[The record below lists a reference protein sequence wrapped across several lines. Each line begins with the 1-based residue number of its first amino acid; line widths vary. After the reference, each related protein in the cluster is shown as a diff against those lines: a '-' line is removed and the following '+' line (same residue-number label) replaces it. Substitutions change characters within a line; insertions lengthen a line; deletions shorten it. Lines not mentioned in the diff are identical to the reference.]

1 MFKIRIHGRGGQGA
15 KKAAKMIGMAA
26 FKMGKQV
33 QDFALYGAERR
44 GAPVMSF
51 IRINDAPI
59 LERGHIDDPDVVL
72 VLDRTLLDLVN
83 VADGLNENGMLLVNS
98 QHEPILDTPA
108 VVKYVDA
115 TSIALDTIGKPIFN
129 TTMLGA
135 LAKLTHIISIEALN
149 WAIEE
154 ELSHYPKELIE
165 ANKAAVRKCY
175 EVAK

>member
-1 MFKIRIHGRGGQGA
+1 MYKIRIHGRGGQGA
-15 KKAAKMIGMAA
+15 KKAAKMIGQAA

-51 IRINDAPI
+51 VRIGDTPI
-59 LERGHIDDPDVVL
+59 LERGYVDDPDVVL
-72 VLDRTLLDLVN
+72 VLDKTLLDLVN
-83 VADGLNENGMLLVNS
+83 VADGLAENGLLLVNS
-98 QHEPILDTPA
+98 EHELAVDTPA
-108 VVKYVDA
+108 TVKHVDA

-135 LAKLTHIISIEALN
+135 LAKFTNIVSIDALD

-154 ELSHYPKELIE
+154 ELFNYPKKMIE
-165 ANKAAVRKCY
+165 ANKTAVKKCY

>member
-1 MFKIRIHGRGGQGA
+1 MYKIRIHGRGGQGA
-15 KKAAKMIGMAA
+15 KKAAKMVGLAA

-51 IRINDAPI
+51 VRINDDPI
-59 LERGHIDDPDVVL
+59 LERGYVDDPDVVL

-83 VADGLNENGMLLVNS
+83 VADGLAKNGMLLVNS
-98 QHEPILDTPA
+98 EHEPDIDTPA
-108 VVKYVDA
+108 EVKNVDG

-135 LAKLTHIISIEALN
+135 LAKLTQVVSIDALN

-154 ELSHYPKELIE
+154 ELSKYPEELIK
-165 ANKAAVRKCY
+165 ANKNAVKKCY

>member
-1 MFKIRIHGRGGQGA
+1 MYKIRIHGRGGQGA

-51 IRINDAPI
+51 VRIGDSPI
-59 LERGHIDDPDVVL
+59 LERGYVDDPDAVL

-83 VADGLNENGMLLVNS
+83 VADGLDAKGVLIVNS
-98 QHEPILDTPA
+98 EHEITIDTPA
-108 VVKYVDA
+108 TVKHVDA
-115 TSIALDTIGKPIFN
+115 TSIALETIGKPIFN

-135 LAKLTHIISIEALN
+135 LAKLTDIISIDALD

-154 ELSHYPKELIE
+154 ELSHYPKELVR
-165 ANKAAVRKCY
+165 ANKDAVRKCY

>member
-1 MFKIRIHGRGGQGA
+1 MYKIRIHGRGGQGA
-15 KKAAKMIGMAA
+15 KKAAKMVGLAA

-51 IRINDAPI
+51 VRISDDLI
-59 LERGHIDDPDVVL
+59 LERGYVEDPDVVL

-83 VADGLNENGMLLVNS
+83 VANGLTGDGLILVNS
-98 QHEPILDTPA
+98 KQKPAIDTPA
-108 VVKYVDA
+108 EVKNVDA

-135 LAKLTHIISIEALN
+135 LAKFTHIISIDALN
-149 WAIEE
+149 RAIEE
-154 ELSHYPKELIE
+154 ELSNYPEEMIE
-165 ANKAAVRKCY
+165 ANKTAVRKCY

>member
-1 MFKIRIHGRGGQGA
+1 MYKIRIHGRGGQGA
-15 KKAAKMIGMAA
+15 KKAAKMIGLAA

-51 IRINDAPI
+51 VRISETPI
-59 LERGHIDDPDVVL
+59 LERGYVDDPDVVL
-72 VLDRTLLDLVN
+72 VLDRTLLELVN
-83 VADGLNENGMLLVNS
+83 VADGLAENGVLLVNS
-98 QHEPILDTPA
+98 EHEPAIDTPA
-108 VVKYVDA
+108 AVKYVDA

-135 LAKLTHIISIEALN
+135 LAKFTNIISIDALN

-154 ELSHYPKELIE
+154 ELSHYPKKMIE
-165 ANKAAVRKCY
+165 ANKTAVKRCY
-175 EVAK
+175 EVAE

>member
-1 MFKIRIHGRGGQGA
+1 MYKIRIHGRGGQGA
-15 KKAAKMIGMAA
+15 KKAAKMVGLAA

-51 IRINDAPI
+51 VRINDDPI
-59 LERGHIDDPDVVL
+59 LERGYVDDPDVVL
-72 VLDRTLLDLVN
+72 VLDRTLPDLVN
-83 VADGLNENGMLLVNS
+83 VANGLTGDGLILVNS
-98 QHEPILDTPA
+98 KQEPDIDTPA
-108 VVKYVDA
+108 EVKNVDA

-135 LAKLTHIISIEALN
+135 LAKFTHIISIDALN
-149 WAIEE
+149 QAIEE
-154 ELSHYPKELIE
+154 ELSNYPEEMIE